1 MKEKEKLED
10 PNMKEQIQSLRK
22 LKNMFKLNKKLK

>member
-10 PNMKEQIQSLRK
+10 PNMMEQIQSLRK